1 MRRPLLLSILV
12 WLSSALTLWGQVGAV
27 QVRLEGEGMVDHP
40 RFPLLTLGGKER
52 LNISFDLL
60 GDGVDLLSYR
70 LVSYN
75 MDWTPSPLLPVE
87 YIQGFDASLPLA
99 PKPSQSTLVPY
110 AHYSLTFPSEG
121 ERIKRSGNYKLEFY
135 SEHDPSRA
143 LLEIPFAV
151 VEPLLE
157 LHTELTDA
165 AYEDYRGRHQQVNL
179 RVTAPSFSPPN
190 DDGLRIIVLQN
201 ARWDNAVTLTTPY
214 LRLGQELHFE
224 QSRGAR
230 FPAGNNYHRLEHL
243 SDRAIGLGIERVTL
257 EEGRYTVYLHPIRN
271 ESEQAYRHE
280 ESHQGLQIIRT
291 AGSDTPG
298 TEADYHKVQFRFLSP
313 KLEGGDVLLEG
324 EAFRYLPLSERI
336 LRYNQ
341 EEGMYEGSVLLKMG
355 YQEYQILFQPRGSQA
370 LLAQPTLGDHY
381 QTKNRYTVLVYYR
394 SRLDKTERLLATQE
408 L

>member
-1 MRRPLLLSILV
+1 MRRSLLLSILV

-27 QVRLEGEGMVDHP
+27 QVHLEGEGMVDYP

-60 GDGVDLLSYR
+60 GGGADLLSYR

-75 MDWTPSPLLPVE
+75 MDWTRSPLLPVE

-99 PKPSQSTLVPY
+99 PEPSQSTLVPY

-135 SEHDPSRA
+135 SEQDPSQT

-179 RVTAPSFSPPN
+179 RVTAPSPSPAGN
-190 DDGLRIIVLQN
+190 DLRIVVLQN

-224 QSRGAR
+224 QSRGAC
-230 FPAGNNYHRLEHL
+230 FPAGNNYYRLEHL
-243 SDRAIGLGIERVTL
+243 SDRAIGLGIERVAL
-257 EEGRYTVYLHPIRN
+257 EEGRYVVYLHPIRN
-271 ESEQAYRHE
+271 ESELTYHHE
-280 ESHQGLQIIRT
+280 ENHQGLQVIRT
-291 AGSDTPG
+291 TGSDTPD
-298 TEADYHKVQFRFLSP
+298 TEADYHKVHFRFLSP
-313 KLEGGDVLLEG
+313 RLEGGDVLLEG

-381 QTKNRYTVLVYYR
+381 QTKNRYTVLVYCR
-394 SRLDKTERLLATQE
+394 SFLDKTERLLATQE